1 MKMGAALKSCKA
13 WAMSL
18 LRGKRP
24 ARSDCAT
31 GWMRRTW
38 LPWSPARGATVID
51 EWENRPGASGEPVLV
66 DLLSSFIEDIHT
78 IFLAQDGPSA
88 VRKGE

>member
-1 MKMGAALKSCKA
+1 MKSCKA
-13 WAMSL
+13 WAMRL

-38 LPWSPARGATVID
+38 LPARGATVID
-51 EWENRPGASGEPVLV
+51 EWENRPGASGDPDLV
-66 DLLSSFIEDIHT
+66 DLLSSFIEDTHT